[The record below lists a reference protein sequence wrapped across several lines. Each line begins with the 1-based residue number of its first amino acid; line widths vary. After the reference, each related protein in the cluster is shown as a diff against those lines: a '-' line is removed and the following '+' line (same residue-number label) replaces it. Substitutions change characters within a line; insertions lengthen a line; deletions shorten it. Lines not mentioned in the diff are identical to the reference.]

1 MEVEPTSNPRLKLAS
16 RRQVL
21 ARFGAGGLLLLG
33 TRCGLAQPQA
43 SPTLPGCIVRPEQIE
58 GPFFID
64 ETLDR
69 SDIRSDPSTGVVK
82 PGLPLRVS
90 FRVSRIAERC
100 EPLVDARV
108 DLWQCDAAGAY
119 SGVHDA
125 FGSTAGQKFLRGYQL
140 TDRNGRVTFT
150 TIYPG
155 WYRGRAVHL
164 HFKIRTR
171 ESRTRGYEFTSQI
184 YFDDAVTDRVLGQ
197 PPYAARG
204 RRDRYNEQDGLFLRG
219 GRQLMLALNQSERGY
234 EGTFDIGL
242 RFA

>member
-1 MEVEPTSNPRLKLAS
+1 MAS

-90 FRVSRIAERC
+90 FRVSRIA
-100 EPLVDARV
+100 
-108 DLWQCDAAGAY
+108 
-119 SGVHDA
+119 
-125 FGSTAGQKFLRGYQL
+125 
-140 TDRNGRVTFT
+140 
-150 TIYPG
+150 
-155 WYRGRAVHL
+155 
-164 HFKIRTR
+164 
-171 ESRTRGYEFTSQI
+171 
-184 YFDDAVTDRVLGQ
+184 
-197 PPYAARG
+197 
-204 RRDRYNEQDGLFLRG
+204 
-219 GRQLMLALNQSERGY
+219 
-234 EGTFDIGL
+234 
-242 RFA
+242 